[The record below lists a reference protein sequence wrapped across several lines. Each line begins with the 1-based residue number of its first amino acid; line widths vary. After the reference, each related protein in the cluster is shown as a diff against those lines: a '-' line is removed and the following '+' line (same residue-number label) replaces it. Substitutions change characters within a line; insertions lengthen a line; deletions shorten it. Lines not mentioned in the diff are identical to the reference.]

1 MKASGYL
8 RILLF
13 GLIIFIGLWLI
24 TDISALD
31 LVKKP
36 ELVFGFTIL
45 FIAILFNGKLVAN
58 LRQIKFEKLSKEE
71 QKVADVQESTWYTN
85 LMQKLT
91 STKPIAEE
99 SDILMNHSY
108 DGIRE
113 LDNDLPPWWVYS
125 FYLSII
131 FAIGYLGYYHIFD
144 GDDQV
149 ELFNQE
155 MIQAKIDVEEYKKTA
170 TGLIDASTVE
180 LMTDTNDLS
189 KGKELYNSN
198 CAVCHLQDG
207 GGSIG
212 PNLTDKH
219 WILGGGIK
227 NVFTTISEGGRDGKG
242 MIPWKSTLK
251 AEEIA
256 QVASYILS
264 LQGTTPNT
272 AKAAEGDL
280 WEGE

>member
-71 QKVADVQESTWYTN
+71 QKVADVQESTWYAN

-219 WILGGGIK
+219 WVLGGGIK